1 MSLAYQCRLVGLSS
15 YRRSGLCA
23 RADEWRLNLKQ
34 GDMHFDQ
41 ERCESDD
48 VCQVWSATNAGGD
61 VVPVRIECTMGKGF
75 SGIIMIGGV
84 GQICEDGKERAK
96 AALERLGWTAP
107 ARKTIISVSPGD
119 AKVDRNHLDLAFC
132 IALSG
137 VMNSG
142 KWQVDPSV
150 WMFAAEVGLNG
161 ELRPVAG
168 AVAWASAAMSG
179 AFRGIVVAEGNL
191 RELDCMKQINGGLGR
206 AFDCLGFSSIKD
218 VLHWLESGTY
228 ENSSS
233 VIKAEPPGH
242 QEERT
247 LDFDDMHLSEEQ
259 RLLAC
264 VVTAGCHSLF
274 MRGSPGTGKSMF
286 AKRIPSILPEMPP
299 EQHIKSLK
307 IYSAAHAHVPACI
320 ISGRP
325 PFRNPHHYTSLAA
338 IVGTTDHPGELSLAS
353 GGVLFLDELPEFRR
367 DVLEGLREPLESG
380 EVAVSRAAGKQTWAA
395 DLVLLAAANNCPCGW
410 AGSRRRRCECP
421 PSRLNAYRNR
431 LSGPLQDR
439 IDIHVNMP
447 ENSNQVASLLDGPVS
462 RSGQTDSMKDI
473 VRKARDRAR
482 VRAKQ
487 TGVLLNKD
495 IPPNRIFESL
505 GLPSNKA
512 EMLVTRVVSN
522 NVSTRSLLRC
532 LRVTRTIADIM
543 GRDIVHE
550 DDLQLAWSWQSYP
563 AAKKRGE
570 VIPI

>member
-1 MSLAYQCRLVGLSS
+1 MNQA
-15 YRRSGLCA
+15 
-23 RADEWRLNLKQ
+23 EI
-34 GDMHFDQ
+34 
-41 ERCESDD
+41 CEAQV
-48 VCQVWSATNAGGD
+48 VCQVWSATNAGAD
-61 VVPVRIECTMGKGF
+61 VVPVRIECTLGRGF
-75 SGIIMIGGV
+75 AGIIMIGGI

-132 IALSG
+132 VALAG
-137 VMNSG
+137 VINSG
-142 KWQVDPSV
+142 KWSVDPGA
-150 WMFAAEVGLNG
+150 WIFAAEVGLSG

-179 AFRGIVVAEGNL
+179 GFRGIVVAQGNL
-191 RELDCMKQINGGLGR
+191 RELDCMKRINGGLGR
-206 AFDCLGFSSIKD
+206 DFDCIGFSSIKD
-218 VLHWLESGTY
+218 VFCWLESATPVSA
-228 ENSSS
+228 SSPT
-233 VIKAEPPGH
+233 EPETLGF
-242 QEERT
+242 QDERYS
-247 LDFDDMHLSEEQ
+247 DFDDMHLSEEQ

-264 VVTAGCHSLF
+264 VITAGCHSLL

-299 EQHIKSLK
+299 EQHVKSLK
-307 IYSAAHAHVPACI
+307 IYSAAHAHVPSSI

-325 PFRNPHHYTSLAA
+325 PFRNPHHYTSLSA

-380 EVAVSRAAGKQTWAA
+380 EIAVSRASGKQTWTA
-395 DLVLLAAANNCPCGW
+395 DLILLAAANNCPCGW

-439 IDIHVNMP
+439 IDLHVNMP
-447 ENSNQVASLLDGPVS
+447 ESANQVSSFIDGPVS
-462 RSGQTDSMKDI
+462 RIGQTRSMRDI
-473 VRKARDRAR
+473 VCGARDRAR
-482 VRAKQ
+482 TRFKT

-495 IPPNRIFESL
+495 IPANRIFEAL
-505 GLPSNKA
+505 GLPSDKGEA
-512 EMLVTRVVSN
+512 LVTRIISS

-532 LRVTRTIADIM
+532 LRVARTVADI
-543 GRDIVHE
+543 RDKSAIDE
-550 DDLQLAWSWQSYP
+550 DDLIVAWSWQAYP